1 MNHFTWDPTL
11 PGDQDNFA
19 PGNLIAMEQGGRGGF
34 EMRHNHGVKCDP
46 KLAVYA
52 APKMH
57 RLCCA
62 GAAVRSVMQTSASA
76 WG

>member
-19 PGNLIAMEQGGRGGF
+19 PGNLIAMEQGSRGGF
-34 EMRHNHGVKCDP
+34 EMRHNHGVTCDP

-52 APKMH
+52 APKID
-57 RLCCA
+57 RRGSA
-62 GAAVRSVMQTSASA
+62 WGSVMQTSASA